1 MSAGRERSPTEG
13 GAGRSVGVRLAE
25 FQVGIT
31 CGQNSVLTHFSTP
44 RFALRFVDFWSPSFH
59 LLIFLSRRPT
69 ETPNY
74 FWNSRPPSCR
84 YPVKAMRTTLRP
96 YTRPPS
102 NYEWPGAYDPHS
114 GPMCRV
120 VWGEGVGRSGAGEY
134 RVGRFSMP
142 GNNLIRCVFRLK
154 KGTLPSKF
162 PDLAHGDLRPWWTV
176 CRVYF
181 LVDHSLLDVMS
192 SAGPPATSGCQS

>member
-1 MSAGRERSPTEG
+1 M
-13 GAGRSVGVRLAE
+13 RLAE

-154 KGTLPSKF
+154 KGTSPASFLTWRTETCVRGGRSVESIFSLITPCWTWC
-162 PDLAHGDLRPWWTV
+162 LRPG
-176 CRVYF
+176 
-181 LVDHSLLDVMS
+181 HP
-192 SAGPPATSGCQS
+192 PPAAVSHSPGVD